1 LAASAAEILIVEDDE
16 VIMGTLAYNLSR
28 NGFGVS
34 QATSGAEA
42 LRMARKLRP
51 DLILLD
57 IMLPGESGIEVC
69 ERIRERDQG
78 VMIVM
83 ITAKDAEEDKVR
95 GFEAGA
101 DDYVTKPFGMK
112 ELVARINANLKRSET
127 GGRGKIIEAGDL
139 QLDTKNFTAS
149 VAGEPLDLRLK
160 EFELLAALAS
170 TPGELR
176 SREELAKEVW
186 GHAGVGSSRTI
197 DVHIRRI
204 RASLEERSSYEFIH
218 TARGLGYRFEAKSRA
233 KQGPSPH
240 AGSRG
245 WRWSGK
251 RAPARQPRRA
261 AEGQQ
266 DPARLRG
273 ERLPRAQDPRYQPQA
288 PRREPRRDPR
298 RRPRPGAPV
307 RRPAQKRDRAPRPTH
322 HGPAGPRQ
330 ARKPGADR
338 LSRRRGR
345 ARRADD
351 RAGPHEAGSP
361 AKKDITLQWKR
372 FGKAAQYTV
381 RGDETQLTSMFTNLV
396 ENAVKYTPAG
406 GRVEVIGGS
415 RARR

>member
-1 LAASAAEILIVEDDE
+1 LITSTAEILIVEDDE

-34 QATSGAEA
+34 QATNGADA

-83 ITAKDAEEDKVR
+83 ITAKDSEGDKVR

-101 DDYVTKPFGMK
+101 DDYVTKPFGMN

-127 GGRGKIIEAGDL
+127 GTRGKVIEAGDL
-139 QLDTKNFTAS
+139 QIDTKNFTAY
-149 VAGEPLDLRLK
+149 AGGESLELRLK

-204 RASLEERSSYEFIH
+204 RAALEAKSAYEYVH
-218 TARGLGYRFEAKSRA
+218 TARGLGYRFEPK
-233 KQGPSPH
+233 
-240 AGSRG
+240 
-245 WRWSGK
+245 
-251 RAPARQPRRA
+251 PRS
-261 AEGQQ
+261 AEI
-266 DPARLRG
+266 LSERG
-273 ERLPRAQDPRYQPQA
+273 E
-288 PRREPRRDPR
+288 
-298 RRPRPGAPV
+298 
-307 RRPAQKRDRAPRPTH
+307 
-322 HGPAGPRQ
+322 
-330 ARKPGADR
+330 
-338 LSRRRGR
+338 
-345 ARRADD
+345 
-351 RAGPHEAGSP
+351 
-361 AKKDITLQWKR
+361 
-372 FGKAAQYTV
+372 
-381 RGDETQLTSMFTNLV
+381 
-396 ENAVKYTPAG
+396 
-406 GRVEVIGGS
+406 
-415 RARR
+415 